1 MFLMSEVPLHQRC
14 RPQILV
20 ADRPREQQ
28 GCEDAR
34 EQRLPALGG
43 QRAPLLSVHLMSQ
56 GVSVWVQRVQE
67 YNFHEFTGER
77 ERDRARERAR
87 HLALTQG
94 RHAGRLLP
102 EEECQRLPRG
112 GCGSGLSVE
121 GSLPIGGWGSGLR
134 VEG

>member
-77 ERDRARERAR
+77 ERDRGRERER
-87 HLALTQG
+87 ERG
-94 RHAGRLLP
+94 RERGTLLSPKGGTPAG
-102 EEECQRLPRG
+102 CFQRRNVSDCRG
-112 GCGSGLSVE
+112 GVGLQ
-121 GSLPIGGWGSGLR
+121 G
-134 VEG
+134 